1 MPDNGPRPATAPDLA
16 LALATLPAADRATVA
31 RWLDMLGMESDEL
44 AAVPPLRGLVVM
56 LAVLALAARMREAGM
71 GREAAF
77 REAADTLGCG
87 DISRSWFRWQRNA
100 LTLCQDEDEAA

>member
-1 MPDNGPRPATAPDLA
+1 MMPKPDLD

-31 RWLDMLGMESDEL
+31 RLLDMLGMESDEL
-44 AAVPPLRGLVVM
+44 AAVPPLRMLVVM

-71 GREAAF
+71 GRQEAF
-77 REAADTLGCG
+77 REAASCLGAG
-87 DISRSWFRWQRNA
+87 DISRSWFRWQRRA